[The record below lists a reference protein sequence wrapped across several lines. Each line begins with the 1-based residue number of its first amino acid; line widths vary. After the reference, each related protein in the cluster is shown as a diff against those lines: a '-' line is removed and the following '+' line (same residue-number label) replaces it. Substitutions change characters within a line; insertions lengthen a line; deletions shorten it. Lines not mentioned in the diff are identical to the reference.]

1 MRSRPLQSFISGGG
15 CEYSDCAEEHQA
27 ANGVKEFLVAALLLL
42 VNAVPVTVRADA
54 SYRYGGHGP
63 NWWEVPC
70 GLPCFRV
77 WELESG
83 GLDSLAVGAENLRR
97 VRTVDEMRA
106 LIAKAWMEID
116 RRKGR

>member
-1 MRSRPLQSFISGGG
+1 MKKLFITPL
-15 CEYSDCAEEHQA
+15 
-27 ANGVKEFLVAALLLL
+27 ALLIT
-42 VNAVPVTVRADA
+42 AVPVTVHADA
-54 SYRYGGHGP
+54 SYRYGGYGP

-70 GLPCFRV
+70 GLPCLKV

-83 GLDSLAVGAENLRR
+83 GLDSLAVGEENLRR

>member
-1 MRSRPLQSFISGGG
+1 MKQL
-15 CEYSDCAEEHQA
+15 
-27 ANGVKEFLVAALLLL
+27 LVAALLLL
-42 VNAVPVTVRADA
+42 AMGVPVTVRADA
-54 SYRYGGHGP
+54 SSRYG
-63 NWWEVPC
+63 VPC
-70 GLPCFRV
+70 FKV

-106 LIAKAWMEID
+106 LIAKAWMEIN